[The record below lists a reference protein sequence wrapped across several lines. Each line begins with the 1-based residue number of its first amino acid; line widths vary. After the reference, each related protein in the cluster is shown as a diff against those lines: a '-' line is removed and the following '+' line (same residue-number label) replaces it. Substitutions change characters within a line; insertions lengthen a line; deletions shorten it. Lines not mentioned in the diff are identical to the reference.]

1 MSVAIIA
8 DSSSDIPKDICE
20 KYSISV
26 IPLYVIFG
34 SETYKDDGKQ
44 LTIKAFYDKIRKSPS
59 LPTTSQP
66 TPGDFLELYRELLK
80 THDSIINILISKKM
94 SGTIASAELA
104 ARELPDADITIID
117 SEKVHMPC
125 GFIAVKAAQMAASG
139 STKEEILAKVD
150 EMKEKVTVLFI
161 PRTLEYLKKG
171 GRIGRAKALMASLL
185 EIKPILTLHDGEVSP
200 YKNTRR
206 WEQGK
211 QEIINIMET
220 MIKNPQ
226 KLHVFV
232 GDSDMKTEGDEFA
245 SKIKNK
251 FNPQELIRG
260 DLGPVVGSHAGPGT
274 LAATFYED

>member
-8 DSSSDIPKDICE
+8 DSSADIPKDICE
-20 KYSISV
+20 KYSIS
-26 IPLYVIFG
+26 IAPLYVMFG
-34 SETYKDDGKQ
+34 NETYRDDRKQ
-44 LTIKAFYDKIRKSPS
+44 LPLKAFYDKIRKSPTM
-59 LPTTSQP
+59 PTTSQP
-66 TPGDFLELYRELLK
+66 TPGDFLEIYKELLK

-104 ARELPDADITIID
+104 AKELPDADITTID

-125 GFIAVKAAQMAASG
+125 GFIAIKAVQMAAKGAS
-139 STKEEILAKVD
+139 KEEILRKV
-150 EMKEKVTVLFI
+150 EELKEKVNVLFI
-161 PRTLEYLKKG
+161 PSTLEYLKKG
-171 GRIGRAKALMASLL
+171 GRIGRAKALLASLL
-185 EIKPILTLHDGEVSP
+185 ELKPILTLHDGEVSP

-211 QEIINIMET
+211 QEIINLMES
-220 MIKNPQ
+220 MIKNPEN
-226 KLHVFV
+226 LHVCV

-251 FNPQELIRG
+251 FNPKELIRS
-260 DLGPVVGSHAGPGT
+260 DIGPIVGSHTGPGT

>member
-8 DSSSDIPKDICE
+8 DSSSDIPKDIIE
-20 KYSISV
+20 KYNFSV

-44 LTIKAFYDKIRKSPS
+44 LTIKAFYDKIRKSPT

-66 TPGDFLELYRELLK
+66 TPGDFLEIYKELLK

-104 ARELPDADITIID
+104 ARELPGADITTID

-125 GFIAVKAAQMAASG
+125 GFIAVKAAQMAATGAS
-139 STKEEILAKVD
+139 KEEILRKVE
-150 EMKEKVTVLFI
+150 EMKEKVNVLFI
-161 PRTLEYLKKG
+161 PSTLEYLKKG

-211 QEIINIMET
+211 QEIINLMET

-245 SKIKNK
+245 FKIKNK

>member
-8 DSSSDIPKDICE
+8 DSSSDIPRDIVE
-20 KYSISV
+20 KYNFSV

-34 SETYKDDGKQ
+34 SETFKDDGKQ
-44 LTIKAFYDKIRKSPS
+44 LTIKAFYDKIRKSPT

-66 TPGDFLELYRELLK
+66 TPGDFLEVYKELLK

-104 ARELPDADITIID
+104 ARELPGADITVID

-125 GFIAVKAAQMAASG
+125 GYIAIKAAQMAAAGAS
-139 STKEEILAKVD
+139 KEEILLKVKD
-150 EMKEKVTVLFI
+150 MKEKVNVLFI
-161 PRTLEYLKKG
+161 PSTLEYLKKG

-211 QEIINIMET
+211 QEIINLMET

-226 KLHVFV
+226 KLHVFI

-245 SKIKNK
+245 SRIKNK
-251 FNPQELIRG
+251 FNPLELMRG
-260 DLGPVVGSHAGPGT
+260 DLGPVVGAHAGPGT

>member
-8 DSSSDIPKDICE
+8 DSSSDIPKDVAE
-20 KYSISV
+20 KYNFSI

-44 LTIKAFYDKIRKSPS
+44 LTIKAFYDKIRKSPT

-66 TPGDFLELYRELLK
+66 TPGDFLEIYKELLK

-104 ARELPDADITIID
+104 ARELPGADITIID
-117 SEKVHMPC
+117 SGKVHMPC
-125 GFIAVKAAQMAASG
+125 GFIAIKAAQMAANG
-139 STKEEILAKVD
+139 SSKEEILLKVE
-150 EMKEKVTVLFI
+150 EMKEKVKVLFI
-161 PRTLEYLKKG
+161 PSTLEYLKKG

-211 QEIINIMET
+211 QEIINLMET

-226 KLHVFV
+226 KLHVFI

-245 SKIKNK
+245 SRIKNK
-251 FNPQELIRG
+251 FNPVELTRG